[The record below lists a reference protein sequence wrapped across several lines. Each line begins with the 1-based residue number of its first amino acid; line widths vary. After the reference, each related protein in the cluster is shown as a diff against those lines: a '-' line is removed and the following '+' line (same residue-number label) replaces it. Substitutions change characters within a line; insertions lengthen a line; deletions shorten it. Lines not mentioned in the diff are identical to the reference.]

1 MTLNLCI
8 EGIRLIAPPGLQFEA
23 QHGSPLTGVKM
34 WPKGLW
40 DRQEGIGRLAIVA
53 TRFELSSASNSATPS
68 TKPVRLDLAKMRSGG
83 RKNTGIANV

>member
-1 MTLNLCI
+1 MSPAHLRLRTSRLRVLTRAVLVTGLRVTLNLCI

-40 DRQEGIGRLAIVA
+40 DRQEG
-53 TRFELSSASNSATPS
+53 SN
-68 TKPVRLDLAKMRSGG
+68 
-83 RKNTGIANV
+83 